1 MRKILKV
8 LLVLAKF
15 TLLVMLIGWVME
27 HWVSYRP
34 VYRQP
39 SICWV
44 GVIIPLLMGYE
55 SILSI
60 FISMAKK
67 MKAVK
72 RQTRKPPVEIGLNLS
87 SIILAVAFIAAVTL
101 IVIFS

>member
-1 MRKILKV
+1 MIR
-8 LLVLAKF
+8 
-15 TLLVMLIGWVME
+15 
-27 HWVSYRP
+27 
-34 VYRQP
+34 
-39 SICWV
+39 
-44 GVIIPLLMGYE
+44 
-55 SILSI
+55 
-60 FISMAKK
+60 K